1 MILVVKLIVIKEK
14 VSRLMPFLVISII
27 ISTAI
32 VIGIIASREFAVENP
47 QVVLGII
54 AFLGLIDAIIVR
66 ILLRQRHINRMLTK
80 LESLIMLNG
89 SKIKLPYT
97 MRLERGEAE
106 IVGYW
111 IRSGRSS
118 SYYHKCGFKPLSGL
132 QYLEYID
139 LNDVPS
145 TFTVLVEYDG
155 TGAIKVPAFRIN
167 DPEFKDV
174 IFLVFNLNNLK
185 LSMESSS
192 ISVATTNDVAEA
204 TIEVRNNIMRGTI
217 SRPIIGKARGA
228 RLELHG
234 SVKVYGRT
242 FTIRKVL
249 ANVRERTITFEERPA
264 PEESIVIV
272 THKNICSPLKVIRSL
287 NWRRPVMFG
296 FSDGEYKLRLVLDMP
311 FRRDVY
317 REIPFK
323 PLKSSF

>member
-14 VSRLMPFLVISII
+14 VSRLIPLLVISII

-32 VIGIIASREFAVENP
+32 VIGFIVSREFAIKNP
-47 QVVLGII
+47 QVVLGIV
-54 AFLGLIDAIIVR
+54 AFLMLIDAIIIH
-66 ILLRQRHINRMLTK
+66 ILRKQRRINRMLAK
-80 LESLIMLNG
+80 LESLIGLDD
-89 SKIKLPYT
+89 SKIKLPYA
-97 MRLERGEAE
+97 MRLERGEVE
-106 IVGYW
+106 VVGYW

-118 SYYHKCGFKPLSGL
+118 SYYHKCEFKPLSGL

-139 LNDVPS
+139 LNDVPF

-174 IFLVFNLNNLK
+174 IFLVFNLSNLK

-192 ISVATTNDVAEA
+192 ISVATTNDVTEA
-204 TIEVRNNIMRGTI
+204 TIEVRDNIMRGI
-217 SRPIIGKARGA
+217 VNRPIVGKARGA

-234 SVKVYGRT
+234 SIRAYGRT

-249 ANVRERTITFEERPA
+249 ANVRERTITFEERLV
-264 PEESIVIV
+264 PEESIIIV
-272 THKNICSPLKVIRSL
+272 TYKDICSPLKVIRSL
-287 NWRRPVMFG
+287 NWRGPIILG

-317 REIPFK
+317 KEIPFK